1 MKKNILEI
9 AKARHRLNKG
19 IEGINWEGNH
29 HIMSAH
35 SQANEHQST
44 HILCVGAAV
53 LDTIFRVSAI
63 PSGQG
68 KVLPSAMLQVAE
80 GMASSAAFAIAQM
93 SGRVS
98 LWSSVGDDAAG
109 AQILKDLGA
118 CGIDVSGIV
127 TVKGARSALST
138 ILVDDHGERLIVP
151 FYDPLLHRV
160 SKPFTPEHLK
170 QFDAVLVDVRWP
182 ELAYEVLKT
191 AKSMDIAAILDGD
204 VAPVDTLMH
213 LASEATHIIFSEPA
227 AASLSGE
234 SDGTAMLKAIRQI
247 LPQAFI
253 SVTFGE
259 KGSYWMEAGGDT
271 VEYHTTLHVDAV
283 DTLAAGDVFH
293 GTFAQGLAE
302 GLATVDIVRLASA
315 AAALK
320 CKVFGGRLGTP
331 TRCETEVAV
340 AEWIGNSD

>member
-1 MKKNILEI
+1 MP
-9 AKARHRLNKG
+9 
-19 IEGINWEGNH
+19 
-29 HIMSAH
+29 AH
-35 SQANEHQST
+35 NQANEPINT

-53 LDTIFRVSAI
+53 LDTIFRVSTI

-80 GMASSAAFAIAQM
+80 GMASSAAYAIAQM
-93 SGRVS
+93 GGRVS

-109 AQILKDLGA
+109 AQILQDLNA
-118 CGIDVSGIV
+118 CGIDVSGV
-127 TVKGARSALST
+127 VEVEGARSALST
-138 ILVDDHGERLIVP
+138 ILVDDNGERLIVP

-160 SKPFTPEHLK
+160 PKPFTPDDLK

-182 ELAYEVLKT
+182 ELAYEVLKE
-191 AKSMDIAAILDGD
+191 AKALGIAAILDGD
-204 VAPVDTLMH
+204 VAPVETLKH

-227 AASLSGE
+227 AASLTSQ
-234 SDGTAMLKAIRQI
+234 SDGATMLTAIRQMI
-247 LPQAFI
+247 PQAFI

-259 KGSYWMEAGGDT
+259 KGSFWMEAGSHT
-271 VEYHTTLHVDAV
+271 VQYHTTLHVDAV

-302 GLATVDIVRLASA
+302 RLPTVEIVRLASA

-320 CKVFGGRLGTP
+320 CKVIGGRLGTP
-331 TRCETEVAV
+331 TREETEAAV
-340 AEWIGNSD
+340 KNWIGNST